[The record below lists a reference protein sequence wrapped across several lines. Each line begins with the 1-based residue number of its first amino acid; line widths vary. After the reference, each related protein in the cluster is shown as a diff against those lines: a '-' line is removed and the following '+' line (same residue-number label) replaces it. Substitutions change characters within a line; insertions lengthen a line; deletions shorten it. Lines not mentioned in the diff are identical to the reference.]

1 MSEIQITEKD
11 IGNKELDI
19 LGIILLKII
28 FYKEEGLF
36 QSYKENIFGWRANV
50 ANLQDFDY
58 IKILGCENLDQ
69 LVIRPKCEEFFK
81 KETSEFREIINYLNI
96 KIGKKKGFS
105 LTSAANKRIIN
116 ARLKEY
122 SVQDLKDVVDVM
134 WSKWKGSQME
144 FYMRPE
150 TLFNETKFQGYY
162 ALSEKK
168 SNTSNIFTSTV

>member
-1 MSEIQITEKD
+1 MSEIIITEKD

-19 LGIILLKII
+19 LGILLLKII
-28 FYKEEGLF
+28 FYKDEIAF
-36 QSYKENIFGWRANV
+36 QSYKDNIQEYNEYANE
-50 ANLQDFDY
+50 LQDLDY
-58 IKILGCENLDQ
+58 IKVLGSNLDE
-69 LVIRPKCEEFFK
+69 LIIRPKCEEFFK
-81 KETSEFREIINYLNI
+81 KETSEFREVINYLNI

-122 SVQDLKDVVDVM
+122 SVKDLKDVVDVM

-162 ALSEKK
+162 ALSEKSASEK
-168 SNTSNIFTSTV
+168 MTVNTML

>member
-1 MSEIQITEKD
+1 MSEIIITEKD
-11 IGNKELDI
+11 IGNKELNI
-19 LGIILLKII
+19 LGILLLKII
-28 FYKEEGLF
+28 FYKDEIAF
-36 QSYKENIFGWRANV
+36 QSYKDNIQEYNEYANE
-50 ANLQDFDY
+50 LQDLDY
-58 IKILGCENLDQ
+58 IKVLGSNLDE
-69 LVIRPKCEEFFK
+69 LIIRPKCEEFFK
-81 KETSEFREIINYLNI
+81 KETSEFREVINYLNI

-122 SVQDLKDVVDVM
+122 SVQDLKDVVDIM

-162 ALSEKK
+162 ALSEKSASEK
-168 SNTSNIFTSTV
+168 MTVNTML

>member
-1 MSEIQITEKD
+1 MSEIQITELD

-19 LGIILLKII
+19 LEVILLKII
-28 FYKEEGLF
+28 FYKEESLF
-36 QSYKENIFGWRANV
+36 QSFKDNIQDYNECAN
-50 ANLQDFDY
+50 ALQDLDY
-58 IKILGCENLDQ
+58 IKILGSDLDQ
-69 LVIRPKCEEFFK
+69 LAIRPKCEEFFK
-81 KETSEFREIINYLNI
+81 KETSEFRDIINYLNI
-96 KIGKKKGFS
+96 KIGKKRGFS

-122 SVQDLKDVVDVM
+122 SIQDLKDVVDVM